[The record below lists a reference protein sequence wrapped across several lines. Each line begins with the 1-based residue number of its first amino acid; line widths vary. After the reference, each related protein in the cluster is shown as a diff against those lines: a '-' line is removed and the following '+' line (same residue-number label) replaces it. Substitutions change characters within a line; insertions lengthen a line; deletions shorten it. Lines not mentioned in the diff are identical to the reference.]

1 MARQYYR
8 EDNGDGGLEFWSANE
23 VLTGFSLITN
33 VGELKELHA
42 ARYEKNRTDGVDYY
56 NHFQAGLYLDIV
68 SEVYTVIEVV
78 TLEAYLK
85 SLADEI
91 KSGSWLTAQNT
102 ITGLALSGIFTQ
114 SMKDEINND
123 INTYISDNY

>member
-1 MARQYYR
+1 MARKYYI
-8 EDNGDGGLEFWSANE
+8 EEGEAIPAIIFEETAPA
-23 VLTGFSLITN
+23 GFTLITDSAQL
-33 VGELKELHA
+33 VELHA
-42 ARYEKNRTDGVDYY
+42 QRYEQNRTDGVDYY

-68 SEVYTVIEVV
+68 GAVYTVVEVV

-85 SLADEI
+85 GLADEI

-114 SMKDEINND
+114 SMKDEITND
-123 INTYISDNY
+123 INTYVTDNY